1 MGYVRGGSFNAD
13 GTIWMAW
20 HGPSGANHAA
30 GTPTDNEHRLNRYN
44 LSTPWDISTR
54 TFVSNSGPVAVYKRS
69 STPTLAGFHG
79 CAFNQAGTQFAT
91 WSPDNA
97 DVEIFE
103 LSTAWDPTTLNT
115 TKIGTLGAYTIGSN
129 SSNYGGVSTGVT
141 SDGKTYLVGIRS
153 YYTGQRNVIL
163 KTHILNNDLF
173 VTGVHG
179 SASVSY
185 KGEASYSG
193 GGSGELWDD
202 LLQGGAAIWNADGSK
217 LIIMPQKWQYIER
230 SGGGTGGSSN
240 TGWGVFSASTAYDPT
255 TLSADFTRDSVT
267 NYAEEDDTT
276 LRYISQTIQSTCQLQ
291 VIQHGEKIVQYSYP
305 GTTIGVWDTGETRR
319 LQGSPIVSG
328 NFAPSL
334 MENSGTAVTT
344 YTATGGSLITWSI
357 SGTDAAQFTID
368 ANTGALAFTSAP
380 DYEAPADSGSNNV
393 YNLTVTATNAYGSH
407 SRDVAVTVT
416 DDTSD
421 NGFTSFDMGY
431 TAAGQNKTAPTSQRA
446 WCLERD
452 TSYGYT
458 RYAWFKNQNTNT
470 ARQYYWSGSGWTAQS
485 ANRTFTALGT
495 NWTGLADSGTL
506 LCGVDTSGNISIVN
520 KSTGSQVAS
529 TSHSDNLQG
538 VLWDGT
544 YFWAGSF
551 TTPLRA
557 VRITTGGVV
566 TNYTLPS
573 PSPVFRANGR
583 SAFYD
588 FNKNYYYF
596 GDENAA
602 HAYTFNGSSFTFV
615 GQEASTEWT
624 TQEGEY
630 FEQSDGSKYLIA
642 HNGST
647 LTSLTPV

>member
-1 MGYVRGGSFNAD
+1 MFFNNMLFGSASTQYADALYYDVSNYSDSKTSITASGAFAEGLTANGNTMGYVRGGSFNAD

-129 SSNYGGVSTGVT
+129 SGNYGGVSTGVT

-153 YYTGQRNVIL
+153 YYTGQLNVIL

-217 LIIMPQKWQYIER
+217 LIIMPQFWRYIER
-230 SGGGTGGSSN
+230 SGGGTGGASN

-319 LQGSPIVSG
+319 L
-328 NFAPSL
+328 
-334 MENSGTAVTT
+334 
-344 YTATGGSLITWSI
+344 
-357 SGTDAAQFTID
+357 
-368 ANTGALAFTSAP
+368 
-380 DYEAPADSGSNNV
+380 
-393 YNLTVTATNAYGSH
+393 
-407 SRDVAVTVT
+407 R
-416 DDTSD
+416 
-421 NGFTSFDMGY
+421 
-431 TAAGQNKTAPTSQRA
+431 
-446 WCLERD
+446 
-452 TSYGYT
+452 
-458 RYAWFKNQNTNT
+458 
-470 ARQYYWSGSGWTAQS
+470 
-485 ANRTFTALGT
+485 
-495 NWTGLADSGTL
+495 
-506 LCGVDTSGNISIVN
+506 
-520 KSTGSQVAS
+520 
-529 TSHSDNLQG
+529 
-538 VLWDGT
+538 
-544 YFWAGSF
+544 
-551 TTPLRA
+551 
-557 VRITTGGVV
+557 
-566 TNYTLPS
+566 
-573 PSPVFRANGR
+573 
-583 SAFYD
+583 
-588 FNKNYYYF
+588 
-596 GDENAA
+596 
-602 HAYTFNGSSFTFV
+602 
-615 GQEASTEWT
+615 
-624 TQEGEY
+624 
-630 FEQSDGSKYLIA
+630 
-642 HNGST
+642 
-647 LTSLTPV
+647 